1 VGEGRRGNGIE
12 AASRLENCNVFSL
25 TRRANKHSILT
36 SLFSSL
42 SLFASLRSHRKVSL
56 YSVHH
61 FLSQK
66 SIGTCLN
73 RVANEACIPLPV
85 RRGLN
90 VNIVES
96 RFSLS
101 FHPLSRKHVRKECG
115 TSNQVVTK
123 RERGQG
129 RGREGNKC
137 YFGQKEEGE
146 KKFSS
151 RLPAVTTTDIK

>member
-1 VGEGRRGNGIE
+1 MGEGRRGNGIE

-36 SLFSSL
+36 SLFSLSL
-42 SLFASLRSHRKVSL
+42 SSHLYALIGKYLCIVYITSSLK
-56 YSVHH
+56 
-61 FLSQK
+61 K